1 MKTIQEKIA
10 VFASVLEQEKIEY
23 LHKHNLACEANLN
36 NAKVN
41 TIPGKKYIKIDVGG
55 SGKYM
60 VEISTEKIY
69 GIKAYGVI
77 HRGHYYGTLDEIH
90 NWNWGG
96 YTATKITTKQI
107 A

>member
-1 MKTIQEKIA
+1 MLSIEQKIKS
-10 VFASVLEQEKIEY
+10 FAELLEQEQIER
-23 LHKHNLACEANLN
+23 LHKTDLACEANIIN
-36 NAKVN
+36 SKV
-41 TIPGKKYIKIDVGG
+41 TTKAGKKYIKVDVGS

-60 VEISTEKIY
+60 VEISTQRIY

-90 NWNWGG
+90 QWYWGD
-96 YTATKITTKQI
+96 YTAYLKKV